1 MLNSL
6 FPPSISSIK
15 IRKRNQFNNIFSPS
29 NFNQSSSTINLINSN
44 QRFNKEEEIKKD
56 LTKKGR
62 SSVKKMSL
70 IKIKLNEKN
79 ISKYRSKSELYL
91 PNIYN
96 DDKGKKQNNN
106 KNLVNKKID
115 NIYRELYVN
124 PVLLKLDDS
133 QSINLSIFKR
143 NSIKSNIFIQR
154 FKNYKKRFKEKS
166 IKNNKIND
174 LSGMSNL
181 DNRTQNYFRDKENN
195 SIINDSVNNTNIY
208 FMNNL
213 KPNVNNELSLLYKKI
228 LNYKHIFNNSR
239 KFQFNDECKNSKYFY

>member
-1 MLNSL
+1 
-6 FPPSISSIK
+6 
-15 IRKRNQFNNIFSPS
+15 
-29 NFNQSSSTINLINSN
+29 
-44 QRFNKEEEIKKD
+44 
-56 LTKKGR
+56 
-62 SSVKKMSL
+62 
-70 IKIKLNEKN
+70 
-79 ISKYRSKSELYL
+79 
-91 PNIYN
+91 
-96 DDKGKKQNNN
+96 
-106 KNLVNKKID
+106 LVNKKID

-154 FKNYKKRFKEKS
+154 FKNYKKRFKEKL

-195 SIINDSVNNTNIY
+195 SIINDSVNNTNNY
-208 FMNNL
+208 FMSNL